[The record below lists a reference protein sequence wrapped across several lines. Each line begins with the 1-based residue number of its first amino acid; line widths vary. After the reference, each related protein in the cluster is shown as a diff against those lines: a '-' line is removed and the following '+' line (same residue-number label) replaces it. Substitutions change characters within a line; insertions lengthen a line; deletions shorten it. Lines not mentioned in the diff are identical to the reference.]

1 MKKII
6 EFFQKFT
13 FPTIIALS
21 AMSVSLSAAFYSV
34 TGLSKLFAGA
44 SFEVMVM
51 AASLEIAKLV
61 VASLL
66 YQYWKE
72 INKLLR
78 LYLSIAAFV
87 LVLITSAGIYGFL
100 SAAYQETATKSEMI
114 DKEISVLEL
123 KKTRFEENRT
133 YYIGEKT
140 KLDESINE
148 LRGGLSNNVVQY
160 RDRETGQILT
170 TQSTSNRKTL
180 ERQLTT
186 AVQSRDEVGI
196 KLEAMTDSVTNLD
209 LKILDIQS
217 NSDLAS
223 ELGPLKYLSELTKVP
238 MNKIVNY
245 LLLVI
250 IFVFDPLAISL
261 VIAANFAFKMA
272 GTKKIDNIE
281 GGKVDEDIEIEDI
294 DEDEEYIEP
303 STESFI
309 YSFDE
314 FENPSTFPSKVEV
327 KKEVTPVYSMEEI
340 GMKQQEIAELPEEEL
355 NQMSTEA
362 GKLERRKESERFI
375 PTEEFL
381 ERLQAE
387 LNKIEQK
394 KTQLEEEK
402 INPTETDLEKL
413 EKYLQTIKSKET
425 IIDKPQKTITLKKK
439 QPKVVEENENFEDW
453 DVTLLDG
460 LEEQEEQQI
469 FEEKDEFLG
478 TDTTYEEE
486 TNQKKQ
492 EDENP
497 NPQPKQRLTYQRR
510 DGGRNITVSRF

>member
-66 YQYWKE
+66 YQYWRE

-100 SAAYQETATKSEMI
+100 SAAYQETATKSEMV
-114 DKEISVLEL
+114 DKEISVIQL
-123 KKTRFEENRT
+123 KKTRFEENRI

-140 KLDESINE
+140 KLDESINN
-148 LRGGLSNNVVQY
+148 LRGGLSNNVIQY

-180 ERQLTT
+180 EKQLTT
-186 AVQSRDEVGI
+186 AVQSRDELGI
-196 KLEAMTDSVTNLD
+196 KLEAMTDSISNLD

-223 ELGPLKYLSELTKVP
+223 ELGPLKYLSELTKIP

-245 LLLVI
+245 LLLII

-272 GTKKIDNIE
+272 RTKKIEDTENQIE
-281 GGKVDEDIEIEDI
+281 EEIEIEDI
-294 DEDEEYIEP
+294 DNDEKHIEP

-314 FENPSTFPSKVEV
+314 FENPSTFPNNVQYR
-327 KKEVTPVYSMEEI
+327 KEPKPIYDMEEL
-340 GMKQQEIAELPEEEL
+340 GMMQQESVELPEEEI

-362 GKLERRKESERFI
+362 GKLEYRKESERFI

-381 ERLQAE
+381 ERLQDE

-394 KTQLEEEK
+394 KTQFEKEEK
-402 INPTETDLEKL
+402 INLTETDLEKL

-425 IIDKPQKTITLKKK
+425 IIDKPEKTITLKKK
-439 QPKVVEENENFEDW
+439 QPEVIEENENIEDM
-453 DVTLLDG
+453 DVTLMDG
-460 LEEQEEQQI
+460 LEEEQI

-486 TNQKKQ
+486 KKQ
-492 EDENP
+492 ENEDP
-497 NPQPKQRLTYQRR
+497 NPQPKQRLTYQKR